1 MKLFKWRENNWWQ
14 RGTLIMTIL
23 LVVLLSSHPELRL
36 FLPLI
41 DVLGLD
47 LLLIL
52 VTSQFLDYIKPSLWW
67 CYGAVLLPV
76 AGKLRSVLLFL
87 DGPFG
92 HCVTV
97 KSCSLHSR
105 IWPNYLINGTSE

>member
-1 MKLFKWRENNWWQ
+1 MNLFKWREKNWWQ

-23 LVVLLSSHPELRL
+23 VVVLLSSHPELRL

-47 LLLIL
+47 LLLVL
-52 VTSQFLDYIKPSLWW
+52 MTSQFLDYVKPSLWW
-67 CYGAVLLPV
+67 FYNAVLLPV
-76 AGKLRSVLLFL
+76 AAKLHSVLLFL

-92 HCVTV
+92 HCVAV
-97 KSCSLHSR
+97 KVFYLHSR
-105 IWPNYLINGTSE
+105 VWPNYAIKGTSV